1 MNCHECQNSLRDRY
15 LKKTTGCPAHIE
27 LLVDNLEKSTDQNFI
42 LTHAEAAK
50 LQSEEMQKLQNVLAT
65 FKDKSVSPLF
75 TLDSV
80 LTKEACVAIELD

>member
-1 MNCHECQNSLRDRY
+1 M
-15 LKKTTGCPAHIE
+15 
-27 LLVDNLEKSTDQNFI
+27 DNLEHSTDQNFI

-50 LQSEEMQKLQNVLAT
+50 LQSEEMQKLQNALAT